1 MRLFLLTYD
10 RRRRRLLSR
19 LEFEPGEYER
29 ANQAMLQAELDH
41 PDLEVV
47 LLEAAS
53 IDDLKRTHRRYFED
67 LTGFLQP
74 A

>member
-1 MRLFLLTYD
+1 MRLYLLTYD
-10 RRRRRLLSR
+10 RRRRQLLSS
-19 LEFEPGEYER
+19 LEFEPGQYEQ
-29 ANQAMLQAELDH
+29 ANQVMLQAELEH

-53 IDDLKRTHRRYFED
+53 IEDLKRTHRRYFED